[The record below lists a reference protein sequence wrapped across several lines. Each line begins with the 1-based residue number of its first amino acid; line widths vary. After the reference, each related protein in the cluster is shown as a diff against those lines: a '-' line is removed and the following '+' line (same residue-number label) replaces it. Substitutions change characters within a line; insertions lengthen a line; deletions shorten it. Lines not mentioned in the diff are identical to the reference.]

1 MAITQLENFILTIVL
16 RIFRGLKILHMNKVL
31 KMNVGKEMKFK
42 FYQKFGRRDELGV
55 KKLRKEQYLKML
67 ESVGK
72 MGGVVC
78 LELKDGEGKM
88 KRMVVKRSGRL
99 DLGVK
104 ERWSLMDLELMI
116 EKGNVELKVLP
127 LPSL

>member
-1 MAITQLENFILTIVL
+1 MQLENFILMVIL

-67 ESVGK
+67 ESIGK
-72 MGGVVC
+72 IGGMVC
-78 LELKDGEGKM
+78 LELKDGEGKV
-88 KRMVVKRSGRL
+88 KRMVVRKNGRL

-116 EKGNVELKVLP
+116 EKGNIELKILT

>member
-1 MAITQLENFILTIVL
+1 MQLENFILMVIL

-67 ESVGK
+67 ESIGK
-72 MGGVVC
+72 MGGMVC
-78 LELKDGEGKM
+78 LELKDGEGKV
-88 KRMVVKRSGRL
+88 KRMVVRKNGRL

-116 EKGNVELKVLP
+116 EKGNIELKVLP